1 MISVSGLTSMIVN
14 AAFAPQVAV
23 PASIVYL
30 DRPPLDQVDPKE
42 VARDLLTPKQYKCFS
57 ALIGKESAWK
67 DAKNPTSSAR
77 GIGQLLD
84 STYRNLGMEHSEA
97 RVSQLVAALAYI
109 HRRHVSPCNAWSHF
123 QKFNFY

>member
-1 MISVSGLTSMIVN
+1 MISVSGLTSMVVN

-42 VARDLLTPKQYKCFS
+42 VARDLLTTKQYKCYS

-77 GIGQLLD
+77 GIAQLLD
-84 STYRNLGMEHSEA
+84 STYRRLGMEHSESK
-97 RVSQLVAALAYI
+97 VSQLVASLAYI
-109 HRRHVSPCNAWSHF
+109 HRRHVSPCAAWSHF
-123 QKFNFY
+123 KKFNWY

>member
-1 MISVSGLTSMIVN
+1 MISVSGLTSMVVN

>member
-84 STYRNLGMEHSEA
+84 STYRNLGMEHSES

-109 HRRHVSPCNAWSHF
+109 HRRHVSPCSAWSHF